1 MVANIAQRVIAAER
15 VEIILE
21 RNNKNRKQ
29 QKKNDWA
36 RIFKEKKETK
46 KKILLK
52 QIMGMGV

>member
-29 QKKNDWA
+29 QKKKRLGAN
-36 RIFKEKKETK
+36 I
-46 KKILLK
+46 
-52 QIMGMGV
+52 